1 MRLKRAGFALVEG
14 RYLQNQLRYKEEQ
27 PEQVTL
33 KVKWLEE
40 QSTEQFEHMISS
52 VREDVLPVLDFEKFG
67 ASWMLPN
74 EGENKAVAVAAPY
87 VNRAQAAFDIVYHNS
102 GMEGYVKDVMEM
114 APKCRFT
121 DGGDGCLSIC

>member
-1 MRLKRAGFALVEG
+1 MSVSYNETQKAGFALVEG

-27 PEQVTL
+27 PEQVTF

-52 VREDVLPVLDFEKFG
+52 VREDVLPVLDFEEFG

-74 EGENKAVAVAAPY
+74 
-87 VNRAQAAFDIVYHNS
+87 
-102 GMEGYVKDVMEM
+102 
-114 APKCRFT
+114 
-121 DGGDGCLSIC
+121 